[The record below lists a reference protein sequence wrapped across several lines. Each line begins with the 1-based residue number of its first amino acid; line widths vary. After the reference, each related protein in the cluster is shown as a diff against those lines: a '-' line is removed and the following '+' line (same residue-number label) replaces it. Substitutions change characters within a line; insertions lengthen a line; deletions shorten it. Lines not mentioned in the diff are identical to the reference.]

1 MAVPKRIARIDV
13 CRVLRSAITAPAA
26 LSLLALL
33 ALVQAGCVSSQ
44 RAAEME
50 SAAAARS
57 TLTGKPATDFT
68 LPNQDGQPVG
78 LADYRGKWVVLYFY
92 PADGTPGCTCQARE
106 FTEHQAGFQR
116 LSAVVFGISPDSV
129 ASHHQVTEKFGLKV
143 PLLSDPEHKV
153 MEAYGAWV
161 WTPLGSRTIRSTV
174 LIDPTGR
181 VAYHWPEVI
190 PEGHA
195 ERVWAKL
202 AEIKAAAANP

>member
-1 MAVPKRIARIDV
+1 MMEQVTRIRA
-13 CRVLRSAITAPAA
+13 CTVLRFAIQARAG
-26 LSLLALL
+26 LSLIVLL
-33 ALVQAGCVSSQ
+33 ACIQVGCTSAR

-57 TLTGKPATDFT
+57 TLTGEPAIDFT
-68 LPNQDGQPVG
+68 LPNQDGQEVN

-116 LSAVVFGISPDSV
+116 LTAVVFGISPDSV
-129 ASHHQVTEKFGLKV
+129 ASHHQVTQKFGLKV
-143 PLLSDPEHKV
+143 PLLSDADHKV

-161 WTPLGSRTIRSTV
+161 WTPFGSRAIRSTV
-174 LIDPTGR
+174 LIDPGGR
-181 VAYHWPEVI
+181 IAYHWPEVI

-195 ERVWAKL
+195 ERVRAKL
-202 AEIKAAAANP
+202 AEIKAGAVTP